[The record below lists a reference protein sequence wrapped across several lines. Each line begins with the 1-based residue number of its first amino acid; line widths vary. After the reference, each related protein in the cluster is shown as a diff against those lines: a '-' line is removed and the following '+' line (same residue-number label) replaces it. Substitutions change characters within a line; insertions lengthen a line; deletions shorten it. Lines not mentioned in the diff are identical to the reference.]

1 MARAPSLAEYYR
13 AHRAAFL
20 LALEL
25 GCTPKE
31 ATREMALRQSRE
43 RHRAASDRLA
53 ARIAAPI
60 GTPRISGAP
69 DEQNSEPWMMRD

>member
-20 LALEL
+20 LAQEL

-31 ATREMALRQSRE
+31 AEREMALRHVRE

-60 GTPRISGAP
+60 GAPRISGGP
-69 DEQNSEPWMMRD
+69 DEQNPEPWMMRD